1 MTCDMCGGSL
11 QHLGV
16 LGNLEHV
23 CCRDCGMMYYTELTE
38 GDLEEMEDE

>member
-23 CCRDCGMMYYTELTE
+23 CCRDCGMMYYTEKLVYELATK
-38 GDLEEMEDE
+38 GSK